1 MRYATLLLLCTLP
14 AWIGPAPSG
23 PEDESV
29 FVKNLRP
36 DQHESLLYVWT
47 SDADAKQPDFLTVV
61 DADPKSPGYGKILTT
76 VPTGSTVD
84 NEAHHFGYTVNADR
98 IFAGGLVSNRLF
110 IYDVKAD
117 PKHPALIKTIPDLGA
132 LSGYSGPHTYYAVP
146 GGVMIAMLGSKD
158 GTGPGALVRLDEQGN
173 FVSALPAPNR
183 PDDPG
188 YMYDVGVKPELNR
201 MVTSSWTHPHHF
213 RGNPIAPEN
222 VGDAV
227 AVHRQRGAAVR
238 RLRSA
243 APQVPERGQV
253 TGAEHDEAHARQPA
267 AVREQFVA
275 LEPGRQG
282 AVPRVAAERRHGR
295 HDSGRQVRGGL
306 RSIPDRPGPAA
317 RHVAEVAPGLLAPR
331 FPRGVEQVRL
341 VHEAAVARLPTQQPH
356 GFAGI
361 DVLVQRQRVGEIAH
375 RAAGFPQGHGAQLAL
390 EARRAGRRGRQL
402 EHGGARPV
410 GHVEHLAR
418 RPALR
423 RSYVGSRQI
432 VDVHHR
438 PAVVARPHHGGCF
451 ARRRRL
457 EPSAGEPTAAAVH
470 APRPNHQSAHRFRL
484 QHQLLVRRPPGD
496 QFDRLEGIGLVH
508 QPAAGIAVQP
518 HATGVDQRFRL
529 RSPTP
534 GLDQGVDGGLVL
546 RHGAGG

>member
-1 MRYATLLLLCTLP
+1 MRYATLLLLFTLP
-14 AWIGPAPSG
+14 AWLGPAPAG

-84 NEAHHFGYTVNADR
+84 NEAHHLGYTVNADR

-227 AVHRQRGAAVR
+227 AVWDWKTGKVLQVEHLDKMPLEVR
-238 RLRSA
+238 W
-243 APQVPERGQV
+243 Q
-253 TGAEHDEAHARQPA
+253 H
-267 AVREQFVA
+267 
-275 LEPGRQG
+275 
-282 AVPRVAAERRHGR
+282 
-295 HDSGRQVRGGL
+295 
-306 RSIPDRPGPAA
+306 GPAA
-317 RHVAEVAPGLLAPR
+317 RGGFINCAGASTIWYWEDKDGKLAFTRVIQLPANSTPADVRISYDNRLLYVSLFTGNAVQQYDVSDPLHPKFLSEVKLQEPNMMKLTPDSRRLYVSNSLLSNLDGKVPFRVWLLNVGTGGMTPDDKFVVDFDQFPTGPG
-331 FPRGVEQVRL
+331 
-341 VHEAAVARLPTQQPH
+341 
-356 GFAGI
+356 
-361 DVLVQRQRVGEIAH
+361 
-375 RAAGFPQGHGAQLAL
+375 
-390 EARRAGRRGRQL
+390 
-402 EHGGARPV
+402 
-410 GHVEHLAR
+410 
-418 RPALR
+418 
-423 RSYVGSRQI
+423 
-432 VDVHHR
+432 
-438 PAVVARPHHGGCF
+438 RPHDM
-451 ARRRRL
+451 
-457 EPSAGEPTAAAVH
+457 
-470 APRPNHQSAHRFRL
+470 
-484 QHQLLVRRPPGD
+484 LLK
-496 QFDRLEGIGLVH
+496 
-508 QPAAGIAVQP
+508 
-518 HATGVDQRFRL
+518 
-529 RSPTP
+529 
-534 GLDQGVDGGLVL
+534 
-546 RHGAGG
+546 